1 MTWRVRYFAEGRN
14 VSVGLFPQFA
24 PALLFFSARVKFS
37 FALNHN
43 RNVTVLTGE
52 KNATQAILRIAP
64 ATILLI
70 SEKKKKMA

>member
-24 PALLFFSARVKFS
+24 PAPFFFSALKLF

-43 RNVTVLTGE
+43 RNATVLTGA

-64 ATILLI
+64 VRTILLI
-70 SEKKKKMA
+70 